1 VATDHID
8 LHTNAPMANGDGLN
22 YLHKRETFGI
32 QANTVKKLGED
43 EEGQQWRV
51 FPNEQ
56 ISALPGLKVGM
67 TIMRNRDHHW
77 EGALN
82 KKSSERKVG
91 LHLTLSEHAGGLRLS
106 LCDEDGTPA
115 RPTPPSPSS
124 RRSKPSRPTPRC
136 APACQAGRHHVRCR
150 QRGAEAVQPWFVP
163 SAAINA
169 LRATP
174 SRRMKRCAWPHGTAR
189 NARPRWNRRPS
200 SRTPSSATWPT
211 STTRKPAPST
221 TSTACS

>member
-1 VATDHID
+1 MATDHID

-106 LCDEDGTPA
+106 LCDEDGSPA

-124 RRSKPSRPTPRC
+124 RRSKRNRPALRASQPT
-136 APACQAGRHHVRCR
+136 GRHHVRCR
-150 QRGAEAVQPWFVP
+150 QRGAEAVQAVVRAVGRHQR
-163 SAAINA
+163 AA
-169 LRATP
+169 P
-174 SRRMKRCAWPHGTAR
+174 RRHRGA
-189 NARPRWNRRPS
+189 
-200 SRTPSSATWPT
+200 
-211 STTRKPAPST
+211 
-221 TSTACS
+221 

>member
-124 RRSKPSRPTPRC
+124 RRSKPAGRC
-136 APACQAGRHHVRCR
+136 RAARQPGQAGRHHVRCR

-169 LRATP
+169 LRRDAIEAHEAV
-174 SRRMKRCAWPHGTAR
+174 RLAAWD
-189 NARPRWNRRPS
+189 RPERKAPVEPPAIFPDN
-200 SRTPSSATWPT
+200 SATWPT